1 LTQASLSGDRGQSA
15 YTRCQSETESNGE
28 KTRLMQ
34 PFWNNLAAACLC
46 AATWATPAGAQDW
59 PAKPVRIV
67 VPFSAGGSSDQLA
80 RLLAP
85 ELAAA
90 FKQQFYIE
98 NRAGGAGAV
107 GSTQVARSEPDG
119 YTFVNAG
126 SGPHL
131 TGPAINPNIGYD
143 PLKDF
148 THVAMEAAD
157 SFVFVASSALG
168 VRSIAEL
175 VAIAK
180 TKPLTSAS
188 PGPGSLGHLILERL
202 KRRAGIEIQHVPAP
216 NSGMNEVLGN
226 HISLTI
232 TTLLTAGAMIKAGK
246 VVPLAV
252 TSVGRHPAYPDI
264 PTFAEQ
270 GYPDTRGDT
279 WFWLAGPKNLPADIV
294 VRLNAEVRRINKTP
308 KMQAHFER
316 LALSTRDLD
325 PAAVAQFVTDE
336 YAFWAPL
343 AKEAGL
349 TVQ

>member
-1 LTQASLSGDRGQSA
+1 MPLWS
-15 YTRCQSETESNGE
+15 
-28 KTRLMQ
+28 K
-34 PFWNNLAAACLC
+34 LAAAWLG
-46 AATWATPAGAQDW
+46 AAALAASAQAQEW
-59 PAKPVRIV
+59 PAKPVKIV
-67 VPFSAGGSSDQLA
+67 VPFAAGGSSDQLA

-98 NRAGGAGAV
+98 NRAGSAGAL
-107 GSTQVARSEPDG
+107 GSAQVARAEPDG

-143 PLKDF
+143 PIKDF

-157 SFVFVASSALG
+157 SFVLVAGTALG
-168 VRSIAEL
+168 VKSIAEL
-175 VAIAK
+175 VAIARSR
-180 TKPLTSAS
+180 PLTSAS
-188 PGPGSLGHLILERL
+188 PGPGSLGQLILERF

-226 HISLTI
+226 HISLTM
-232 TTLLTAGAMIKAGK
+232 TTLLTAGEMIRAGK

-252 TSVGRHPAYPDI
+252 TTTQRHPAYPNI
-264 PTFAEQ
+264 ATFAEQ

-279 WFWLAGPKNLPADIV
+279 WFWLAGPRNLPADIV
-294 VRLNAEVRRINKTP
+294 NKLNAEVRRINQAP
-308 KMQAHFER
+308 RMRAHFDKF
-316 LALSTRDLD
+316 ALSTMDLE
-325 PAAVAQFVTDE
+325 PAAVAKFIADE
-336 YAFWAPL
+336 YAFWAPI
-343 AKEAGL
+343 AKEGGL

>member
-1 LTQASLSGDRGQSA
+1 MPTIAK
-15 YTRCQSETESNGE
+15 C
-28 KTRLMQ
+28 
-34 PFWNNLAAACLC
+34 LAALGLC
-46 AATWATPAGAQDW
+46 AALAAPAHAQEW
-59 PAKPVRIV
+59 PAKPVKIV
-67 VPFSAGGSSDQLA
+67 VPFGAGGSSDQLA

-85 ELAAA
+85 ELSAT

-98 NRAGGAGAV
+98 NRAGSAGAV
-107 GSTQVARSEPDG
+107 GSAQVARAEPDG

-148 THVAMEAAD
+148 THIAMEAAD
-157 SFVFVASSALG
+157 SFVFVAGTALG
-168 VRSIAEL
+168 VKSLAEL
-175 VAIAK
+175 VALAH

-188 PGPGSLGHLILERL
+188 PGPGSLGQLILERF
-202 KRRAGIEIQHVPAP
+202 KRRAGIAIQHVPAP
-216 NSGMNEVLGN
+216 HSGMNEVLGN
-226 HISLTI
+226 HISLTM

-252 TSVGRHPAYPDI
+252 TTPRRHPAYPNI

-270 GYPDTRGDT
+270 GFPDTRGDT

-294 VRLNAEVRRINKTP
+294 LKLNTEIRRINKTP
-308 KMQAHFER
+308 KIRARYDR
-316 LALSTRDLD
+316 LALSTLDLD
-325 PAAVAQFVTDE
+325 PAQVAKFVADE
-336 YAFWAPL
+336 YAFWAPI

-349 TVQ
+349 RVQ

>member
-1 LTQASLSGDRGQSA
+1 MPLLWVR
-15 YTRCQSETESNGE
+15 
-28 KTRLMQ
+28 
-34 PFWNNLAAACLC
+34 LAALLLC
-46 AATWATPAGAQDW
+46 AAALVAPAQAQDW
-59 PAKPVRIV
+59 PAKPVKIV
-67 VPFSAGGSSDQLA
+67 VPFAAGGSSDQLA

-98 NRAGGAGAV
+98 NRAGSAGAL
-107 GSTQVARSEPDG
+107 GSAQVARAEPDG

-168 VRSIAEL
+168 AKSIADL

-226 HISLTI
+226 HISLTM
-232 TTLLTAGAMIKAGK
+232 TTLLTAGEMIRAGK

-252 TSVGRHPAYPDI
+252 TSVGRHPAYPNV

-294 VRLNAEVRRINKTP
+294 TKLNVEIRRINQTP
-308 KMQAHFER
+308 RMRAHFEK
-316 LALSTRDLD
+316 LALSTLDLD
-325 PAAVAQFVTDE
+325 PAAVAKFVADE